1 VKGLDGGELAGLGDL
16 GDLGDLS
23 DLSDLLIDAAA
34 HPEVADWFAVW
45 DTILPRGVAGELREP
60 LFASRFGTLF
70 YARPDGTCFMLDV
83 FFGDVQELAP
93 DIATLAEFVSN
104 PAWQETYLLAASVRA
119 LAATGIFARGTECYA
134 IAPHPA
140 VGGPD
145 PWAEEVLDPAAI
157 MVLEGGPW
165 QGLCVDF
172 LRRARQSN
180 DTAGA

>member
-1 VKGLDGGELAGLGDL
+1 VKGRRSDGLAGLG
-16 GDLGDLS
+16 
-23 DLSDLLIDAAA
+23 DLLIDAAA
-34 HPEVADWFAVW
+34 HPGIADWFAAW
-45 DTILPRGVAGELREP
+45 DTILPRGLAGELREP

-70 YARPDGTCFMLDV
+70 YARQNGTCVMLDV

-93 DIATLAEFVSN
+93 DVATLTEFARN

-119 LAATGIFARGTECYA
+119 LHAEGVVAGGTECYA

-165 QGLCVDF
+165 QELCVDF
-172 LRRARQSN
+172 LRRARQSS
-180 DTAGA
+180 DPAGD

>member
-1 VKGLDGGELAGLGDL
+1 MKGGGSFGDL
-16 GDLGDLS
+16 DA
-23 DLSDLLIDAAA
+23 LLIDAATQ
-34 HPEVADWFAVW
+34 PEIADWFAVW
-45 DTILPRGVAGELREP
+45 DTILPRGLAGEAREP

-70 YARPDGTCFMLDV
+70 YARPDGACFMLDA

-93 DIATLAEFVSN
+93 DIATLAEFARD

-119 LAATGIFARGTECYA
+119 LAAAGVVAHGTECYA

-165 QGLCVDF
+165 QALCVDF
-172 LRRARQSN
+172 LRRARQAN
-180 DTAGA
+180 DSGEGAS

>member
-1 VKGLDGGELAGLGDL
+1 MKGFASGDLEGLG
-16 GDLGDLS
+16 
-23 DLSDLLIDAAA
+23 DLLIDAAA
-34 HPEVADWFAVW
+34 HPEIADWFAVW
-45 DTILPRGVAGELREP
+45 DTILPRGLAGERREP

-70 YARPDGTCFMLDV
+70 YARQDGTCCMLDV

-93 DIATLAEFVSN
+93 DSATLAGFAAN

-119 LAATGIFARGTECYA
+119 LHAAGVVARGTECYA

-145 PWAEEVLDPAAI
+145 PWAEDRLDPAAI

-165 QGLCVDF
+165 QALCVDF
-172 LRRARQSN
+172 LRRARQASG
-180 DTAGA
+180 AGEVEHN

>member
-1 VKGLDGGELAGLGDL
+1 MNGVWSGKPPAAGRGGLDDRGEWG
-16 GDLGDLS
+16 
-23 DLSDLLIDAAA
+23 DLLIDAAT
-34 HPEVADWFAVW
+34 HPAIADWFAVW
-45 DTILPRGVAGELREP
+45 DTILPVGIAGEHRVP

-93 DIATLAEFVSN
+93 DVATLAEFARN

-119 LAATGIFARGTECYA
+119 LHAAGVVARGTECYA

-157 MVLEGGPW
+157 MVLEGAPW
-165 QGLCVDF
+165 QALCVDF
-172 LRRARQSN
+172 LRRARLSE
-180 DTAGA
+180 DRTGD